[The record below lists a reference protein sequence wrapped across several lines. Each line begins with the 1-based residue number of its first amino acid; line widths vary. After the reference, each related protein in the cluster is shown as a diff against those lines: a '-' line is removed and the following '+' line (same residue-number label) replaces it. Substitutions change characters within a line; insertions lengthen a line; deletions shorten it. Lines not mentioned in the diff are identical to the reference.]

1 MLPDGASVR
10 ILDGLAYNPLLI
22 FMVTRHWYY
31 EDFIREQNPAKFPSY
46 TLKTFCEILFRT
58 CPPLQHLANDHDRAF
73 DQFMQYKTR
82 VPVCGAIMLNETW
95 DKVRISD
102 VVLVCG
108 L

>member
-1 MLPDGASVR
+1 MHT
-10 ILDGLAYNPLLI
+10 PLTEPAPCRSPFRCL
-22 FMVTRHWYY
+22 RHWYY

-95 DKVRISD
+95 DKVRIGD
-102 VVLVCG
+102 VASVCSR
-108 L
+108 